1 MPKES
6 FEATMANMG
15 AAFLKELQ
23 AMIDEKKSIKTIDLL
38 NDIFA
43 LEDQY
48 IDKFK
53 AEDKDGSY
61 TREFQDVIDRLTER
75 FLLLALLQGK

>member
-15 AAFLKELQ
+15 AAFLTDLQ
-23 AMIDEKKSIKTIDLL
+23 AMIDEKKSMKTIDLL
-38 NDIFA
+38 NDIFS
-43 LEDQY
+43 LEEQY

-53 AEDKDGSY
+53 KEDKEGAY
-61 TREFQDVIDRLTER
+61 LMEFKEVIDRLTER